1 MKVKVL
7 LVLALSLCATACD
20 KTIREV
26 RTTDRSET
34 TLAHA
39 DR

>member
-1 MKVKVL
+1 MRVL
-7 LVLALSLCATACD
+7 LVFALALCATACD

-26 RTTDRSET
+26 RATDQSKT